1 MNRGTL
7 MILKRL
13 LATALGVLG
22 LGALA
27 SGPAFGQAPPGSSNI
42 PAPDVFDDQITCTQL
57 LPSVMGFNLPSTV
70 PMGGMTSPLDDI
82 IGDGENLLE
91 AGDTVFDA
99 VTDGPAK
106 LMGLGYVIPADNMNC
121 GGGVPGTDG
130 PMLGTMNIDAN
141 TDGDFLD
148 AGDTLAWGSI
158 PEDVADGYSELLTKF
173 VAVYGNPG
181 GTTGGTL
188 RALEAAQ
195 KLVDGTDT
203 SLEALLEARVRARD
217 AAQEAHN
224 KALAAFNA
232 ASRGPIYQ
240 AGVTEWKAK
249 AAVTKGID
257 DYNKQVTKTNEVKM
271 ALDAMQYSNWD
282 VGDEAANFA
291 VTQGTSKY
299 VPLTNTSLV
308 GTVVTINMGM
318 GTVVLSELE
327 TYTGG
332 TTGMV
337 VAGTPAMAATG
348 VGTADAMAA
357 TVSDSSTSNFTTL
370 GELIVPMTPASLDD
384 PTDGFNEALIPT
396 VSANGATVNNIGTIR
411 TTVENVRI
419 AAAALKKAR
428 DENTN
433 PRFQDLYDEAYRR
446 ANLEQQYY
454 DALWSRVLA
463 DNTDTRL
470 AQQRLQYVDTN
481 SNGINEASE
490 QTTAN
495 LNNDS
500 NSNAAAATYY
510 VANPVT
516 IASRN
521 AAYGTES
528 ANRMNE
534 ETSLRAL
541 VAAREMATAGVV
553 GQFTD
558 AQSFYQQLV
567 DRRQAL
573 KNAADKVVADAT
585 NPSAAQTKAAADAAK
600 ALMAAQDEKTKIDA
614 LFPAGDDNP
623 VVGLVSEL
631 LKTGGD
637 DGQALVDAISN
648 TYDGTQT
655 NKTNIEGLTEKVN
668 MLTGEGEGGTSV
680 TQIADDLA
688 ALTAQDDPATMD
700 VDERGQVTKNEDNI
714 ADLGD
719 DVAAVEEDLDG
730 VWMDVYGTPR
740 GVEMQHEGLA
750 ACDAAGV
757 LNVAN
762 CALTTANHNAD
773 DIDDLGSDIEGLEG
787 RVGDNEDDIAKLTGE
802 DGLIAMGDKAN
813 ADAIAAEATARKE
826 ADDALGV
833 RIDGEA
839 TARKEADDALGV
851 RIDGEA
857 TARME
862 ADDAL
867 GVRIDG
873 EATARME
880 ADDALGVRIDGEATA
895 RMEAD
900 DALGVRID
908 GEAEARMGADTA
920 LGGRIDAESEARM
933 GADMMLAEAIGEEAM
948 YRESADMA
956 LGEAIMANMDA
967 IVMEG
972 EARMGADMMLAGAIE
987 EAVAAG
993 VASDMALSGRINS
1006 NADAIAANM
1015 NSIGQNASAISDNRN
1030 MIGELSDD
1038 LDVVRAGVAA
1048 SMALAG
1054 MPAVN
1059 GRGIAIGVGSFDGES
1074 AFAVGFQIQGEQ
1086 ASFKIGV
1093 TSSGGATGASAGV
1106 GFQF

>member
-1 MNRGTL
+1 
-7 MILKRL
+7 MILKRM
-13 LATALGVLG
+13 LAVALGALG

-27 SGPAFGQAPPGSSNI
+27 SGPAFGQAPGSSNI
-42 PAPDVFDDQITCTQL
+42 PAPNVFDDQITCTQL
-57 LPSVMGFNLPSTV
+57 LPSVMGNNLPSTV

-82 IGDGENLLE
+82 IGMGTNLLE

-99 VTDGPAK
+99 VTDAPAK
-106 LMGLGYVIPADNMNC
+106 LAGLGYVIPADNMNC
-121 GGGVPGTDG
+121 GAGTTG
-130 PMLGTMNIDAN
+130 PMLGTMNIDADTN
-141 TDGDFLD
+141 GSFLD
-148 AGDTLAWGSI
+148 AGDTIAWGSI

-224 KALAAFNA
+224 KALASFNA

-257 DYNKQVTKTNEVKM
+257 DYNKQVTKTNEVKT
-271 ALDAMQYSNWD
+271 ALDAMQYSNWE

-308 GTVVTINMGM
+308 GTVVTIDAMGM
-318 GTVVLSELE
+318 GTLGALTALE

-332 TTGMV
+332 TSAAP
-337 VAGTPAMAATG
+337 VAGTAAMAATG

-357 TVSDSSTSNFTTL
+357 TSSDSSTSNFTTL
-370 GELIVPMTPASLDD
+370 GELIVPMTASDLDD
-384 PTDGFNEALIPT
+384 DGASFLEALVPT
-396 VSANGATVNNIGTIR
+396 VTATNAAGTNDIATIR

-419 AAAALKKAR
+419 AAATLKKAR

-446 ANLEQQYY
+446 ANLEQEYY

-463 DNTDTRL
+463 DNTDTRN

-481 SNGINEASE
+481 TNGINEASE

-500 NSNAAAATYY
+500 NSAAVAANYY

-521 AAYGTES
+521 AAYSTES

-534 ETSLRAL
+534 ELSLRGL
-541 VAAREMATAGVV
+541 VAAREAATKGVV

-567 DRRQAL
+567 DRRTAL
-573 KNAADKVVADAT
+573 KAAADKAVADAT

-637 DGQALVDAISN
+637 DGQALVDAISD
-648 TYDGTQT
+648 TYDGTQANKGAIDALKGQLTDAEGNPIDLT
-655 NKTNIEGLTEKVN
+655 NLGDSEA
-668 MLTGEGEGGTSV
+668 V
-680 TQIADDLA
+680 TQNTSDIETLDG
-688 ALTAQDDPATMD
+688 
-700 VDERGQVTKNEDNI
+700 RVTTNET
-714 ADLGD
+714 
-719 DVAAVEEDLDG
+719 DLDRA
-730 VWMDVYGTPR
+730 WMDIYGTER
-740 GVEMQHEGLA
+740 GVEAQHEDLA
-750 ACDAAGV
+750 ACDAAGIA
-757 LNVAN
+757 NVAN
-762 CALTTANHNAD
+762 CANARSIHNAD
-773 DIDDLGSDIEGLEG
+773 RLDDVDSDIEGLDG
-787 RVGDNEDDIAKLTGE
+787 RVGDNEDDIATNAENIKTNTADIATNAENIKTNTDNIATNAEGIMTNAGNISMNAE
-802 DGLIAMGDKAN
+802 DIMTNSGNIAMNAEDIMTNSGNIAMNAEDIMTNTGNISMNAEDIMTNAGNIATNAEGIMTNAGDISMN
-813 ADAIAAEATARKE
+813 AE
-826 ADDALGV
+826 G
-833 RIDGEA
+833 
-839 TARKEADDALGV
+839 
-851 RIDGEA
+851 
-857 TARME
+857 
-862 ADDAL
+862 
-867 GVRIDG
+867 
-873 EATARME
+873 
-880 ADDALGVRIDGEATA
+880 
-895 RMEAD
+895 
-900 DALGVRID
+900 
-908 GEAEARMGADTA
+908 
-920 LGGRIDAESEARM
+920 
-933 GADMMLAEAIGEEAM
+933 
-948 YRESADMA
+948 
-956 LGEAIMANMDA
+956 IMAN
-967 IVMEG
+967 
-972 EARMGADMMLAGAIE
+972 AGNI
-987 EAVAAG
+987 
-993 VASDMALSGRINS
+993 SSNNGRIGA
-1006 NADAIAANM
+1006 NAM
-1015 NSIGQNASAISDNRN
+1015 AIS
-1030 MIGELSDD
+1030 G
-1038 LDVVRAGVAA
+1038 LDTRVGANTADINGLQDQMEVVRAGVAA

-1086 ASFKIGV
+1086 ASFKVGV

-1106 GFQF
+1106 GFNF